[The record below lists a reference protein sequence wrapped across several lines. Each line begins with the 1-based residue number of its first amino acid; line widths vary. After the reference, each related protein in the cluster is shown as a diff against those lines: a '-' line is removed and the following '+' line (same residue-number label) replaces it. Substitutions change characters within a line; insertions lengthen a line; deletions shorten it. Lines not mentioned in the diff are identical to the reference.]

1 MVIMLEIGY
10 DLIRTLN
17 TVHVIKRDSF
27 SLALLM
33 FKQGQ
38 VKYCFIMFLSWNFI
52 KTNFYMSNIFIF
64 LLRVT
69 LKGDFL
75 CSIILHWFKLVEQN
89 LEQNGFNLHICCSWI

>member
-1 MVIMLEIGY
+1 MNTIMVIMLEIGY

-38 VKYCFIMFLSWNFI
+38 VKYCFIMF
-52 KTNFYMSNIFIF
+52 
-64 LLRVT
+64 
-69 LKGDFL
+69 
-75 CSIILHWFKLVEQN
+75 
-89 LEQNGFNLHICCSWI
+89 